1 MTSEAAPYFPDAL
14 VSTTTVH
21 EQTRR
26 ASESPSEFLDLTQSP
41 SHTLRGS
48 ARDTSR
54 NSEISNELLL
64 RQVSGGEKDALALLF
79 RRYARAVRNIALR
92 ILKDDSEAEDLVQE
106 VFLFLHRKAGLYNPG
121 QGRAVTW
128 ILHVAYH
135 RAFDRR
141 RRLNARHFYS
151 TLELDEAGR
160 HLADSAGPIAGEQSL
175 REALG
180 KGWMEQVNVLLTP
193 EQRETIELFLE
204 GYALKEIAERT
215 GRSLVNVRS
224 YYYRGLER
232 LRKHFLGEKTRSR

>member
-1 MTSEAAPYFPDAL
+1 MSSKAAYFPSSFASVAKTRAAAPNDATAEAL
-14 VSTTTVH
+14 
-21 EQTRR
+21 
-26 ASESPSEFLDLTQSP
+26 ALG
-41 SHTLRGS
+41 TLRV
-48 ARDTSR
+48 
-54 NSEISNELLL
+54 EISDEQLMEQISDGVKESL
-64 RQVSGGEKDALALLF
+64 GLLF
-79 RRYARAVRNIALR
+79 RRHTRAVRNVAFR
-92 ILKDDSEAEDLVQE
+92 ILRDEAEAEDLVQE
-106 VFLFLHRKAGLYNPG
+106 VFLHIFRKAGLYNPA

-141 RRLNARHFYS
+141 RRLSARHFYS

-180 KGWMEQVNVLLTP
+180 KGWMEQVNILLTP

>member
-1 MTSEAAPYFPDAL
+1 MSSEIAYFPDAFARVAEVRDEACDGADIQTDVQWEEPL
-14 VSTTTVH
+14 EPTTNAARLSEVSDERLL
-21 EQTRR
+21 EQVREGVK
-26 ASESPSEFLDLTQSP
+26 ESVGT
-41 SHTLRGS
+41 
-48 ARDTSR
+48 
-54 NSEISNELLL
+54 
-64 RQVSGGEKDALALLF
+64 LF
-79 RRYARAVRNIALR
+79 RRHSRAVRSVALR
-92 ILKDDSEAEDLVQE
+92 ILRDEAEAEDLVQE
-106 VFLFLHRKAGLYNPG
+106 VFLHIFRKAGLYNPA

-180 KGWMEQVNVLLTP
+180 KGWMEQVNILLTP
-193 EQRETIELFLE
+193 EQRETIELFLK

>member
-1 MTSEAAPYFPDAL
+1 MSSKAAYFPSSFASLAKALAAAPNDATAEAL
-14 VSTTTVH
+14 
-21 EQTRR
+21 
-26 ASESPSEFLDLTQSP
+26 ALG
-41 SHTLRGS
+41 TLRV
-48 ARDTSR
+48 
-54 NSEISNELLL
+54 EISDEQLMEQISDGVKESL
-64 RQVSGGEKDALALLF
+64 GLLF
-79 RRYARAVRNIALR
+79 RRHARAVRNVAIR
-92 ILKDDSEAEDLVQE
+92 ILRDEAEAEDLVQE
-106 VFLFLHRKAGLYNPG
+106 VFLHIFRKAGLYNPA

-180 KGWMEQVNVLLTP
+180 KGWMEQVNILLTP
-193 EQRETIELFLE
+193 EQSETIELFLE

>member
-1 MTSEAAPYFPDAL
+1 MSSKAAYFPSSFASVAKTRAAAPNDATAEAL
-14 VSTTTVH
+14 
-21 EQTRR
+21 
-26 ASESPSEFLDLTQSP
+26 ALG
-41 SHTLRGS
+41 TLRV
-48 ARDTSR
+48 
-54 NSEISNELLL
+54 EISDEQLMEQISDGVKESL
-64 RQVSGGEKDALALLF
+64 GLLF
-79 RRYARAVRNIALR
+79 RRHTRAVRNVAFR
-92 ILKDDSEAEDLVQE
+92 ILRDEAEAEDLVQE
-106 VFLFLHRKAGLYNPG
+106 VFLHIFRKAGLYNPA

-141 RRLNARHFYS
+141 RRLSARHFYS

>member
-1 MTSEAAPYFPDAL
+1 MSSEAAYFPKVLDGVPEVCGG
-14 VSTTTVH
+14 VSSSPVDQSLPIGK
-21 EQTRR
+21 ELQGFVISDERLLKQVNNG
-26 ASESPSEFLDLTQSP
+26 SKESL
-41 SHTLRGS
+41 G
-48 ARDTSR
+48 
-54 NSEISNELLL
+54 
-64 RQVSGGEKDALALLF
+64 LLF
-79 RRYARAVRNIALR
+79 RRHARAVRNVAFR
-92 ILKDDSEAEDLVQE
+92 ILRDEAEAEDLVQE
-106 VFLFLHRKAGLYNPG
+106 VFLQIFRKAGLYNPA

-180 KGWMEQVNVLLTP
+180 KGWMEQVNILLTP

>member
-1 MTSEAAPYFPDAL
+1 MSSEAAYFPDEWGRTAEL
-14 VSTTTVH
+14 HQNAH
-21 EQTRR
+21 ESGE
-26 ASESPSEFLDLTQSP
+26 ASSESVGRATTLVVGSVATCDELVEEHLLEQVREGSSESL
-41 SHTLRGS
+41 G
-48 ARDTSR
+48 
-54 NSEISNELLL
+54 
-64 RQVSGGEKDALALLF
+64 LLF
-79 RRYARAVRNIALR
+79 RRHARAVRNVAFR
-92 ILKDDSEAEDLVQE
+92 ILRDEAEAEDLVQE
-106 VFLFLHRKAGLYNPG
+106 VFLHIFRKAGLYNPA

-135 RAFDRR
+135 LAFDRR